1 MTAVDDY
8 LAVYGDY
15 PPSRFDL
22 DPYELGIWP
31 DYCPV
36 CDGTGIYRR
45 ATWID
50 PEEPC
55 EACEGTGVADCTCP
69 ALCRYHEQEP
79 SEAIDIS
86 GWRNPWDVWADYTE
100 PPF

>member
-8 LAVYGDY
+8 LAMYGDY

-36 CDGTGIYRR
+36 CDGTGIYRLATFDGRHRR
-45 ATWID
+45 AEFHRRGIADT
-50 PEEPC
+50 EQVQAPC
-55 EACEGTGVADCTCP
+55 RHLSNPVARP
-69 ALCRYHEQEP
+69 RHRRRA
-79 SEAIDIS
+79 A
-86 GWRNPWDVWADYTE
+86 
-100 PPF
+100 

>member
-8 LAVYGDY
+8 LAMYGDY

-36 CDGTGIYRR
+36 CDGTGIYRL
-45 ATWID
+45 ATFD
-50 PEEPC
+50 EPEEQCPQC
-55 EACEGTGVADCTCP
+55 DGTGSLPDDCG
-69 ALCRYHEQEP
+69 EE
-79 SEAIDIS
+79 
-86 GWRNPWDVWADYTE
+86 V
-100 PPF
+100 